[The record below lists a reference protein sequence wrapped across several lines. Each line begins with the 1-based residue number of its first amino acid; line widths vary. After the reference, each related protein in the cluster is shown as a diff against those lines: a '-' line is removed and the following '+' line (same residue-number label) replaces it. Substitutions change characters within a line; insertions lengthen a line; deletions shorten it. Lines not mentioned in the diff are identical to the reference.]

1 MEEEGILDRNSVI
14 DLFAL
19 HYIYQVFLDEFKEG
33 WNHNPVFLEK
43 KSTAY
48 QIWLTGLMD
57 SRYESRRGVRSYLEL
72 NDMNINEFGIDT
84 DITFN
89 NSSENDEDY
98 SEAQGEFDHKIDKI
112 LELLKKLFPE
122 LVGDGNHGIDSF
134 CQVGEELLKIILRA
148 CKYNADGMLSIAK
161 TYVL

>member
-72 NDMNINEFGIDT
+72 NGMNINELRIDPNM
-84 DITFN
+84 TFY
-89 NSSENDEDY
+89 NSSENDGEHIQ
-98 SEAQGEFDHKIDKI
+98 AQSEFDHKIDEI

-122 LVGDGNHGIDSF
+122 LVNEGNHGIDSF
-134 CQVGEELLKIILRA
+134 CQVRDELH
-148 CKYNADGMLSIAK
+148 
-161 TYVL
+161 